1 MRRTKEEADKTRKEL
16 LEAASRVFARKGYGA
31 TKLEE
36 IAIEAGL
43 TRGAISWHFK
53 NKQTIFRSLIEESAI
68 EALTSIDGLLRNDIG
83 DPIKRLEIVVAHLV
97 QNRHRKKY
105 HVAILSKLKQERPVE
120 FADLVEEV
128 ETVQGLI
135 LQSFKKTIDEIIPGN
150 QSNASFSSELFAKS
164 LYTFFWGFFYNHDE
178 FYADYSDE
186 MLISLGVQSIA
197 RVLSLQDQSLGKNQP
212 S

>member
-1 MRRTKEEADKTRKEL
+1 MRRTKEDADKTRKEL
-16 LEAASRVFARKGYGA
+16 LEAANSVFARKGYGA

-68 EALTSIDGLLRNDIG
+68 EALTSIDGLLREDIG
-83 DPIKRLEIVVAHLV
+83 DPIKRLEIIVAHLV

-164 LYTFFWGFFYNHDE
+164 LYTFFWGFFSNHDE

-197 RVLSLQDQSLGKNQP
+197 KVLGLPLYP
-212 S
+212 